1 MAQNRQQTT
10 EPILDFDLIKE
21 KYLVKLEGTYTFEAP
36 RDVVWQAL
44 LDPNVLAKVMPGCER
59 LDQIGEN
66 EYKGSLKIRVG
77 PVQGQFEGIVQLS
90 DIHAPE
96 NYRIQVDG
104 KGAPG
109 FMKGTGE
116 VRLEDHGSSTVMQYT
131 GEAQVGGRI
140 ASVGQRLL
148 DSSAKAITRQSLDGL
163 HEQIKTRVPTE
174 ASSVAEMAL
183 ASEPTSVGETSAP
196 SQTEFALGIAKH
208 VVDDLVPAPQRPKLI
223 AIGVGLVALLFFI
236 NWWMNAIARRVADE
250 VWERRED

>member
-1 MAQNRQQTT
+1 M
-10 EPILDFDLIKE
+10 
-21 KYLVKLEGTYTFEAP
+21 KLEGTYTFEAP

-66 EYKGSLKIRVG
+66 EYKGALKIRVG
-77 PVQGQFEGIVQLS
+77 PVQGQFEGVVSLS
-90 DIHAPE
+90 DINAPE
-96 NYRIQVDG
+96 SYRMQVDG

-116 VRLEDHGSSTVMQYT
+116 VRLEDHGGSTVMQYS

-163 HEQIKTRVPTE
+163 HEQIKARAQTD

-183 ASEPTSVGETSAP
+183 ASEPILGGETGEP
-196 SQTEFALGIAKH
+196 SQTEFALGVAKH
-208 VVDDLVPAPQRPKLI
+208 LIDDLVPAPQRPKLI
-223 AIGVGLVALLFFI
+223 AAGVGLMALLFLI

-250 VWERRED
+250 VWERRRN